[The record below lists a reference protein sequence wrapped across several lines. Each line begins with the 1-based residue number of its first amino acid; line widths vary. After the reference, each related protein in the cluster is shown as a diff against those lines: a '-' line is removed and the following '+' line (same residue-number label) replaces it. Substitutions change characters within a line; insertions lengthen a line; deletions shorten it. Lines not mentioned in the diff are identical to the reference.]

1 MSDKVVYMD
10 NNATTRVA
18 PEVLEVMLPYFSDLY
33 GNPSSMHT
41 FGGQVET
48 AISEAREKIANLI
61 GASSD
66 EIIFTSCGTESDS
79 TAIFSALQAYPEKR
93 HIVTTRVEH
102 PAVKNLCENIDNLT
116 GHKHKVTALPVDRE
130 GMLDLQRY
138 EESLTDDTA
147 IVSVM
152 WANNET
158 GVVFPVAEMAAIA
171 KSRGILFHTDAV
183 QAVGKIPIDLSVTSS
198 VDFLSISG
206 HKLHASKGIGVLYV
220 RRGTPYAPFLIGGH
234 QEHGRRG
241 GTENVASIVGLGK
254 ACELAGERMEDENT
268 RVRALRDKLEKGLL
282 ESISHS
288 MLNGHKTERIP
299 NTTSVSFE
307 SIEGEA
313 ILLHLDRFS
322 ICASS
327 GSACTSGSLEPS
339 HVLRAMGVPFTA
351 AHGSIRF
358 SLSVYNNEDEV
369 DYILEK
375 LPPIIE
381 HLRALS
387 PFWKG
392 NHSGAVGSSQCKCS
406 C

>member
-18 PEVLEVMLPYFSDLY
+18 PEVLEAMLPYFSDLY
-33 GNPSSMHT
+33 GNPSSMHR
-41 FGGQVET
+41 FGGQVGRM
-48 AISEAREKIANLI
+48 ISEARKKIANLV
-61 GASSD
+61 GASAD

-79 TAIFSALQAYPEKR
+79 TAIFSALQAFPDKR

-102 PAVKNLCENIDNLT
+102 PAVKNLCENIDKLT
-116 GHKHKVTALPVDRE
+116 GHKHKVTQLPVDRE
-130 GMLDLQRY
+130 GMLDIQRY

-147 IVSVM
+147 IVSAM

-158 GVVFPVAEMAAIA
+158 GVIFPVAAMAEIA

-183 QAVGKIPIDLSVTSS
+183 QAVGKIPTNLSKDSS
-198 VDFLSISG
+198 IDFLSISG

-268 RVRALRDKLEKGLL
+268 RVRTMRNKLEKGLL
-282 ESISHS
+282 ETISHS

-307 SIEGEA
+307 FVEGEA
-313 ILLHLDRFS
+313 ILLHLDRFG

-358 SLSVYNNEDEV
+358 SLSIYNTEDEV

-381 HLRALS
+381 NLRDLS

-392 NHSGAVGSSQCKCS
+392 NHPGSVGSSQCKCS